1 MINDEGRGA
10 IGGDPEGKDF
20 PWTPKPLNPLIGQTA
35 GKINSSA
42 TLVYF
47 TGTSFFDFL
56 RNQPSFPLNMS

>member
-47 TGTSFFDFL
+47 TGTSFL
-56 RNQPSFPLNMS
+56 AALKSSLS